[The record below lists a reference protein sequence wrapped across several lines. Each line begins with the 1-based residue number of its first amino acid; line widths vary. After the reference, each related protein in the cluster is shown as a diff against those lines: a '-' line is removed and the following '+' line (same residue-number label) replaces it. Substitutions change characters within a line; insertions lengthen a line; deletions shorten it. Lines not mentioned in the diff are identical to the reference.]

1 MKKILKIFPGTFI
14 FLFVSGL
21 IAVWF
26 LMMDPW
32 NRTFENFKNVFA
44 YMCVLYFPFWLGI
57 FAQERS
63 DEYPRLSKLLNN
75 KLLVYVLVIVWLIA
89 VIVGLNFFKINN

>member
-1 MKKILKIFPGTFI
+1 MNKFLKIFPGTFI

-32 NRTFENFKNVFA
+32 NRTFENFKNMFA
-44 YMCVLYFPFWLGI
+44 YMCVLYFPLWLGI
-57 FAQERS
+57 LAQERS
-63 DEYPRLSKLLNN
+63 DEYPRLSRFLNN
-75 KLLVYVLVIVWLIA
+75 KLVVTILLIIWFLA
-89 VIVGLNFFKINN
+89 AIGGINYFKIV